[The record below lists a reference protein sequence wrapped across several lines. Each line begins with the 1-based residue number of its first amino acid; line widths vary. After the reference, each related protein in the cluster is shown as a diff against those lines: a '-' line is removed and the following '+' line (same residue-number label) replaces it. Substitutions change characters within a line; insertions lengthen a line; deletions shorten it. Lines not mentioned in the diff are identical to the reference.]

1 MDYKIQIATAGDM
14 WDQIALKYYG
24 DEMKASYLLANNQE
38 LTDILIFEG
47 GEKVKIPIIQESE
60 LITSLPPWRR

>member
-1 MDYKIQIATAGDM
+1 MDYKIHIATAGEM

-24 DEMKASYLLANNQE
+24 DEMKASFLLANNQE

-47 GEKVKIPIIQESE
+47 GEKVRIPIIQESE

>member
-1 MDYKIQIATAGDM
+1 MEYKTHIATVGEM

-24 DEMKASYLLANNQE
+24 DEMKASFLLANNQE
-38 LTDILIFEG
+38 MTDILIFEG
-47 GEKVKIPIIQESE
+47 GEKVRIPIIQERE

>member
-1 MDYKIQIATAGDM
+1 MEYKTHIATVGEM

-24 DEMKASYLLANNQE
+24 DEMKASFLLANNQE

-47 GEKVKIPIIQESE
+47 GEKVRIPIIQEGE

>member
-47 GEKVKIPIIQESE
+47 REKVKIPIIQESE

>member
-1 MDYKIQIATAGDM
+1 MDYKTHIATAGEM
-14 WDQIALKYYG
+14 WDQIALKYYS
-24 DEMKASYLLANNQE
+24 DEMKASFLLENNQE
-38 LTDILIFEG
+38 LTDILIFDG

>member
-1 MDYKIQIATAGDM
+1 MEYKTHIATVGEM

-24 DEMKASYLLANNQE
+24 DEMKASFLLANNQE
-38 LTDILIFEG
+38 MTDILIFEG
-47 GEKVKIPIIQESE
+47 GEKVRIPIIQENE

>member
-1 MDYKIQIATAGDM
+1 MEYKTHIATVGEM

-24 DEMKASYLLANNQE
+24 DEMKASFLLANNQE

-47 GEKVKIPIIQESE
+47 GEKVRIPIIKESE

>member
-1 MDYKIQIATAGDM
+1 MTFKTYIARQGQL
-14 WDQIALKYYG
+14 WDQIALEMYG
-24 DEMKASYLLANNQE
+24 TEMKESFLLANNQE

-47 GEKVKIPIIQESE
+47 GEKVRIPIIQESE

>member
-1 MDYKIQIATAGDM
+1 MTFKTYIARQGQL
-14 WDQIALKYYG
+14 WDQIALEMYG
-24 DEMKASYLLANNQE
+24 TEMKASFLLEHNQE

>member
-1 MDYKIQIATAGDM
+1 MTLKTYIARQGQL
-14 WDQIALKYYG
+14 WDQIALEMYG
-24 DEMKASYLLANNQE
+24 TETKASFLLEHNQE

>member
-1 MDYKIQIATAGDM
+1 MDCKIHVATVGEM

-24 DEMKASYLLANNQE
+24 DEMKASFLLENNQE

-47 GEKVKIPIIQESE
+47 GEKVKIPVVQESE

>member
-1 MDYKIQIATAGDM
+1 MEYKTHIATVGEM

-24 DEMKASYLLANNQE
+24 DEMKASFLLANNQE
-38 LTDILIFEG
+38 MTDILIFEG
-47 GEKVKIPIIQESE
+47 GEKVRIPIIKESE

>member
-1 MDYKIQIATAGDM
+1 MDYKIHIATAGNM

-38 LTDILIFEG
+38 LTDILILEG
-47 GEKVKIPIIQESE
+47 GEKVKIPVIQESE

>member
-1 MDYKIQIATAGDM
+1 MDYKIHIATAGEM
-14 WDQIALKYYG
+14 WDQVALKYYG

-38 LTDILIFEG
+38 LTNILIFDG
-47 GEKVKIPIIQESE
+47 GEKVRIPVIEESE

>member
-1 MDYKIQIATAGDM
+1 MEQKIYIARQGQL
-14 WDQIALKYYG
+14 WDQIALEMYG
-24 DEMKASYLLANNQE
+24 SEMKASYLLANTQE